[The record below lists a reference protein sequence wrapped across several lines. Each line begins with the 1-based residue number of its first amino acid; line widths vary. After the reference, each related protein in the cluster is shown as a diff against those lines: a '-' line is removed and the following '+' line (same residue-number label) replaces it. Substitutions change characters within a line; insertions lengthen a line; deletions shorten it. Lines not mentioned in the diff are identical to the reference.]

1 MATLTS
7 SLIVR
12 VLDQAS
18 APARAIA
25 RNLLGINKAAEQAGR
40 GGFGD
45 RLNAAIDANN
55 RALDRVRGQMVDTIA
70 SVYALRTALGAPINA
85 AVKFESAMA
94 DIAKVSGFDDKG
106 LDIYGKR
113 LRKLAV
119 TEIPLAVNDLAA
131 LSAAA
136 AQAGVPDADLF
147 DFTRLTAKAAVAWE
161 MSGAEAGEALAKIRT
176 ALGLTND
183 QTSAYADAV
192 NYVSDSTAASSRD
205 LIDFTKRVAS
215 QGEFFGFAKE
225 QTLAF
230 GAAMIS
236 AGAESEVA
244 ATSFRNMGRALARGA
259 SATKAQRGAWKRLGM
274 DAVKVAK
281 AMQKDAVGTTVKVI
295 EKLGQLPEHMQ
306 ASVMSDLF
314 GDEARALAPLLNN
327 TELLRK
333 ALALTAD
340 EQKYLNS
347 VGREFEKRAATS
359 EYKLQRFK
367 SQLADIGL
375 TVGASLLPALNKL
388 LVPMGEMALKLSD
401 WAEAHPELIRNII
414 AATAAVVGFR
424 AAVVSLKWLGL
435 IGRGGALTMLA
446 LGFNTIGRAAIG
458 ATVAA
463 RSATALQRALAAMQ
477 GVQPSRFQ
485 TITTALKGMALAV
498 PGMGTL
504 STALGLVGSA
514 LTTISA
520 PAWGAIA
527 IGVGLVAAA
536 GASLYKWWDRITAV
550 VSGVARAIGDELAPV
565 IEWASPAL
573 EPLAASARAV
583 GDAFGWISDKV
594 SAAAGWLAQFFEREV
609 LTDAQKAAIEGNA
622 YEVTRAIAS
631 AIKSGTTALY
641 NVGVE
646 MAQALWDGLE
656 RKFNELL
663 AWLRQLPSRIKDAV
677 GKIDLSNTLSSFF
690 GGGSVPAPLPM
701 PTTGSAAQDAQRALD
716 IAKELASMRQAEDAT
731 WLGLTGDEAQKL
743 EALEE
748 QYRSA
753 TAGLPAAAQADMEA
767 YVAALSWGGDGAGA
781 EADRIANEMLT
792 KLGVTVAP
800 TIDTTSI
807 RGALSDVQRLDQA
820 LRSVGSAVGRATPSV
835 SVPAVPI
842 DGARKSGGP
851 VKANDTYLVG
861 EDGAELFRPD
871 RSGTIIPADETKRM
885 LSSNPAA
892 GDDDPKRGGRGG
904 RRTTPAVPLV
914 DELGRADVA
923 RSPAASATGGS
934 DEGRN
939 ERSAVLDKMAGLLA
953 ELRSFSAAPRALQ
966 PARPA
971 QAPAPA
977 NVTLS
982 PVFHFAMAEGNSE
995 EVERAVRSALR
1006 EETREL
1012 IRGIHADY
1020 GVVL

>member
-12 VLDQAS
+12 VLDRAS

-45 RLNAAIDANN
+45 RLNAAISANN
-55 RALDRVRGQMVDTIA
+55 RALDRARGQMVDTIA

-85 AVKFESAMA
+85 AMKFESAMA

-106 LDIYGKR
+106 LDVYGKR

-176 ALGLTND
+176 ALGLTNE
-183 QTSAYADAV
+183 QTAAYADAV
-192 NYVSDSTAASSRD
+192 NYVSDSTASTSRD

-236 AGAESEVA
+236 AGSESEVA
-244 ATSFRNMGRALARGA
+244 ATSFRNMGRALTRGA

-295 EKLGQLPEHMQ
+295 ESLGKLPEHMQ

-375 TVGASLLPALNKL
+375 TVGAALLPALNKL
-388 LVPMGEMALKLSD
+388 LIPMGEMALKLSD
-401 WAEAHPELIRNII
+401 WAEAHPELIRNVI
-414 AATAAVVGFR
+414 AATAAVIGFR
-424 AAVVSLKWLGL
+424 AALVTLKWVGL
-435 IGRGGALTMLA
+435 IGRGGALSMLA
-446 LGFNTIGRAAIG
+446 LAFNTVGRAAIG

-463 RSATALQRALAAMQ
+463 RSATGLQRALAAMQ
-477 GVQPSRFQ
+477 GVQPSRIQ
-485 TITTALKGMALAV
+485 SLTTALKGMAIAV

-504 STALGLVGSA
+504 STALGVVGSA
-514 LTTISA
+514 LATISA
-520 PAWGAIA
+520 PVWGAIA

-550 VSGVARAIGDELAPV
+550 VSGVARAISDELAPV

-583 GDAFGWISDKV
+583 GDAFGWVSDKV
-594 SAAAGWLAQFFEREV
+594 SAAAGWLGQFFEREV
-609 LTDAQKAAIEGNA
+609 LTDAQKAAIEGDA
-622 YEVTRAIAS
+622 YEVTKSIAA
-631 AIKSGTTALY
+631 AIKSGAAQLY

-646 MAQALWDGLE
+646 MAQALWDGLA
-656 RKFNELL
+656 RKFDELI
-663 AWLRQLPSRIKDAV
+663 AWLRQIPSRIKEAV
-677 GKIDLSNTLSSFF
+677 GKIEWSDVVGFSL
-690 GGGSVPAPLPM
+690 GRQEARPEPM
-701 PTTGSAAQDAQRALD
+701 PSTGNVEGDAKRALD
-716 IAKELASMRQAEDAT
+716 IGKQLASMRQADDAT
-731 WLGLTGDEAQKL
+731 LFGLTGDDAKKL
-743 EALEE
+743 EALEKR
-748 QYRSA
+748 YRSA
-753 TAGLPAAAQADMEA
+753 TAGLPATAQADMDA
-767 YVAALSWGGDGAGA
+767 YVAALSRGGDSAGA
-781 EADRIANEMLT
+781 EADRIANEILT
-792 KLGVTVAP
+792 KLGITVAP
-800 TIDTTSI
+800 TLDTTSI
-807 RGALSDVQRLDQA
+807 RGALTDVQRLDQA
-820 LRSVGSAVGRATPSV
+820 LRSVGSAVGRATPSMN
-835 SVPAVPI
+835 VPAVPI
-842 DGARKSGGP
+842 DGARKAGGP
-851 VKANDTYLVG
+851 VEANKTYLVG

-871 RSGTIIPADETKRM
+871 QSGTIIPSGDTARM
-885 LSSNPAA
+885 MGSDRVGGQAA
-892 GDDDPKRGGRGG
+892 GGEKI
-904 RRTTPAVPLV
+904 
-914 DELGRADVA
+914 
-923 RSPAASATGGS
+923 
-934 DEGRN
+934 
-939 ERSAVLDKMAGLLA
+939 AGLLA
-953 ELRSFSAAPRALQ
+953 ELRSFSSDARAMRSTSSNQ
-966 PARPA
+966 SP
-971 QAPAPA
+971 PA
-977 NVTLS
+977 NVTVA
-982 PVFHFAMAEGNSE
+982 PTFHITMADGNPD
-995 EVERAVRSALR
+995 EVERTVRDVLR
-1006 EETREL
+1006 QEVREL
-1012 IRGIHADY
+1012 LRGVHADA
-1020 GVVL
+1020 GVLG